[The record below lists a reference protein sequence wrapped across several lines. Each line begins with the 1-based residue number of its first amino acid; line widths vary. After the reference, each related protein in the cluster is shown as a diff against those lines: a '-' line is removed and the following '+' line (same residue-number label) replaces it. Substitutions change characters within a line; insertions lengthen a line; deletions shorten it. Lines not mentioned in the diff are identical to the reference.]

1 MIFWVL
7 KYWRLLA
14 IGGAVIGIISF
25 IGYIYYKGGSDRED
39 ELVSEAI
46 EKRIEERD
54 RLDEIRNAPVDVD
67 DVIKRLRSRTF

>member
-39 ELVSEAI
+39 KLVSEAI